1 MFRRG
6 VPVLRGQRN
15 AEDPLDDVE
24 NIQGLKNSFDTEKAS
39 MIAAVAQ
46 GNCGSTFFEIVGLA
60 AEDVEKNEC
69 KEDHFDREKQAG
81 DAN

>member
-1 MFRRG
+1 
-6 VPVLRGQRN
+6 
-15 AEDPLDDVE
+15 
-24 NIQGLKNSFDTEKAS
+24 

-81 DAN
+81 DANWEVFVCVVVGWFQVMSRSEEREDGLRERR